1 MKRKTA
7 LLAFVL
13 CLLCLCSCVMNRGSE
28 IPTVPTVQ
36 NATTELTSESPTEES
51 ETTTISEITIETQE
65 PTETTEAPSGSIPS
79 ESSTFE
85 IHFLDVGQADAA
97 LVLCD
102 DGAMLI
108 DGGNSEDSSLV
119 YSYLNNHGI
128 DHLEYIICTHPHEDH
143 VGGLPGALN
152 YATVGTAYCSMEDY
166 DSKAFSSFE
175 RYLEQ
180 QGKTIEIPEVGDTFS
195 LGSSTVSILGPVGY
209 YSEANNMSIVLR
221 IAYGNTSFLF
231 SGDAEIDSEQDI
243 LNAGTALNST
253 LLKVGHH
260 GSDTSTSYRWL
271 REIAPEYAVI
281 SVGKGNSYGHPT
293 EQTLSRLEDAEVTL
307 FRTDLQGRIICTS
320 DGETLSFSVE
330 RNANADTFYIEPTET
345 VPAETQT
352 TASEPSQTTYV
363 LNTNSKKFHYPHCPS
378 VDQMSA
384 KNRKDVTLTRDEIVA
399 MGYDSCGRCNP

>member
-7 LLAFVL
+7 LLAL
-13 CLLCLCSCVMNRGSE
+13 LLCVLYLCSCVMDRGSE
-28 IPTVPTVQ
+28 IPTAPTVQ
-36 NATTELTSESPTEES
+36 NTTAELTSESLTEES
-51 ETTTISEITIETQE
+51 KTTTISETTTETQE
-65 PTETTEAPSGSIPS
+65 PTETTEALSEGIPS

-102 DGAMLI
+102 DEAMLI

-119 YSYLNNHGI
+119 YSYLKNHGI

-152 YATVGTAYCSMEDY
+152 YATVGTAYCSMNAY

-175 RYLEQ
+175 RYLEN
-180 QGKTIEIPEVGDTFS
+180 QGKSIEIPEVGDIFA
-195 LGSSTVSILGPVGY
+195 LGSSMVSILGPVGY
-209 YSEANNMSIVLR
+209 YSETNNMSIVLR
-221 IAYGNTSFLF
+221 IAYGNTRFLF
-231 SGDAEIDSEQDI
+231 AGDAEIDSEQDI
-243 LNAGTALNST
+243 LNSGANLQST

-293 EQTLSRLEDAEVTL
+293 EQTLSRL
-307 FRTDLQGRIICTS
+307 
-320 DGETLSFSVE
+320 
-330 RNANADTFYIEPTET
+330 
-345 VPAETQT
+345 
-352 TASEPSQTTYV
+352 
-363 LNTNSKKFHYPHCPS
+363 
-378 VDQMSA
+378 
-384 KNRKDVTLTRDEIVA
+384 
-399 MGYDSCGRCNP
+399 